1 MTYSFK
7 KFLSSG
13 LISGLLAT
21 GLVLTSCTP
30 YQQQVQQGNIITQG
44 MMDKIKPEMT
54 KQQVAYVLGT
64 PNIKNP
70 FDQSQWIY
78 FYSNKED
85 GKTLV
90 QNHLVLDFV
99 NNKLSH
105 ISGTYA
111 PPAELQYTSY
121 QTN

>member
-1 MTYSFK
+1 MTYQTFK
-7 KFLSSG
+7 TLLLSG
-13 LISGLLAT
+13 FLAT
-21 GLVLTSCTP
+21 GLILSSCTP
-30 YQQQVQQGNIITQG
+30 YQQQVQQGNIITQA

-70 FDQSQWIY
+70 FEQNQWIY

-121 QTN
+121 QAN

>member
-1 MTYSFK
+1 MMILK
-7 KFLSSG
+7 LSQTVLLTG
-13 LISGLLAT
+13 LILL
-21 GLVLTSCTP
+21 GTSCTP
-30 YQQQVQQGNIITQG
+30 YQQQVQQGNIITQA

-70 FDQSQWIY
+70 FDQNQWVY

-111 PPAELQYTSY
+111 PPAQLQYTTY
-121 QTN
+121 QAS